1 MFFLEFWCCWN
12 IEKNL
17 SLMFQQFINLVHNY
31 LVEVIGKTN
40 KCWWFFP
47 SPPCQQNS
55 KQLILND
62 LICIREFE
70 MGAPLPSQQPPG
82 WAASSPHPLCIVCS
96 ISSTVLQVVVKYWR
110 KTHKFLFLWESER
123 EGLDAKIVSLR
134 TSNRKKSREFS
145 QKRFIGTQLM
155 HEVHLHQVE
164 GANAT
169 EICANE
175 PSAIAGQ

>member
-1 MFFLEFWCCWN
+1 MVLFKPKILQ
-12 IEKNL
+12 KN
-17 SLMFQQFINLVHNY
+17 
-31 LVEVIGKTN
+31 
-40 KCWWFFP
+40 
-47 SPPCQQNS
+47 
-55 KQLILND
+55 
-62 LICIREFE
+62 
-70 MGAPLPSQQPPG
+70 
-82 WAASSPHPLCIVCS
+82 
-96 ISSTVLQVVVKYWR
+96 
-110 KTHKFLFLWESER
+110 
-123 EGLDAKIVSLR
+123 VSLR